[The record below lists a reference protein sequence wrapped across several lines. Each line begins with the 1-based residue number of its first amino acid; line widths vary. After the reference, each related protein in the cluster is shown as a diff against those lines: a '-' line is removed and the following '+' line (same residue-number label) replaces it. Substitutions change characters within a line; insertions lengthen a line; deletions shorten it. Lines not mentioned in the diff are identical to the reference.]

1 MKKLVSIGMLLASSM
16 VAAGQQ
22 VQVTGTGYNLE
33 EAKADAIQ
41 KALMKSCKSAVVSD
55 KVFRNYKQEH
65 SKVVIYN
72 GCLVKNYTVDDE
84 SQDQG
89 LARITIT
96 AEVVQ
101 NRLPDRILKN
111 RDEWFFYDFGQH
123 TDRTNQ
129 LRIKRNSAKALVN
142 EIFLD
147 FPYSAFNLERSEP
160 HISYEG
166 EQSYLNINFKIY
178 WNKNFINA
186 LDDTFDIL
194 QDTRS
199 NFLRQAPQ
207 NIKIIRPY
215 VTTYYGFNH
224 HFITEHVHM
233 LLSNNRPQIRVRILD
248 GNGNEQLNVCY
259 QLRRWGN
266 LYDLNKLYWINI
278 NAAGSDRDNI
288 KIPIP
293 DELSESS
300 EITMDVV
307 TMAFCKD
314 FVY

>member
-72 GCLVKNYTVDDE
+72 GCLVKNYTVDNE

-96 AEVVQ
+96 AEVIQ

-111 RDEWFFYDFGQH
+111 SDQWFFYDFGQH
-123 TDRTNQ
+123 KDRTSQ
-129 LRIKRNSAKALVN
+129 LRIKRNNAKALVN

-147 FPYSAFNLERSEP
+147 FPYSAFNLERTEP

-166 EQSYLNINFKIY
+166 EQSYLNVNFKIY

-199 NFLRQAPQ
+199 NFLRHAPQ
-207 NIKIIRPY
+207 NIKIIRRS

-224 HFITEHVHM
+224 HYITEQVHM

-248 GNGNEQLNVCY
+248 GNGVEQLNVCY
-259 QLRRWGN
+259 QLRHWGN
-266 LYDLNKLYWINI
+266 LYDLNQLYWVNI
-278 NAAGSDRDNI
+278 NAAGTDKDNI